1 MRDEWWEI
9 YERFARENFRGI
21 DEGTFARLDRRRFL
35 QTLGGGIV
43 ILLSL
48 RESRGQEPAW
58 RRGRLPDDF
67 NAFLRIDQD
76 GKVTGFTGKIEMGQG
91 VSTSLAQML
100 AEELNVPLDQVE
112 MVMGDTA
119 LCPWDMGTFGSM
131 TTRFFGPAMRAA
143 AAEARAVLVE
153 LAAERWGAPKERL
166 RVENGFV
173 VDPETGNRL
182 GFGEL
187 ALGRKILRRLDYKP
201 EPEKV
206 SEFTLVGKPLRRRD
220 AAEKVQGKA
229 RYAGDIRVE
238 GMLYAALL
246 RPPAHGAR
254 LKKVDTTE
262 AEKFPGA
269 QIVRDGDLV
278 AALHTAPDL
287 ARAALEK
294 IRAEWEEPDSVVDE
308 ETIWEHLLNRAP
320 EGEIVASGGDL
331 AAGEGEATHVVDA
344 VYYDSYTA
352 HAPIE
357 PHTALAVVQEGEA
370 TIWASTQTP
379 FRLRDEAAAFLGLS
393 ADQVRVITP
402 FVGGGFGGKSNNRQA
417 MEAVRLAKL
426 AGRPIQVQWSREE
439 EFFFDT
445 FRPAAVV
452 KIRAGVNAQTGR
464 ITFWDYAVYFAGQR
478 GAEHFYDIPH
488 HRTVVHGP
496 GWVGPPGTHFFGTG
510 PWRAPSN
517 NTNTFARESHIDR
530 LAAAAGLDPVEFRLR
545 NLRDERMRRVLEA
558 AAKQFGKP
566 FAKAPSGRGVGVACG
581 IDAGTYVAHVAQVEV
596 EEKSGKVR
604 VRRVVCAQD
613 MGLCV
618 NPEGARIQMEGCIT
632 MGLGYALEERLRF
645 RGGKILDR
653 NLHTYKIPR
662 FSWLP
667 EIETVILENRETP
680 PQGGGEPAIICM
692 GALLANAVYDRTGV
706 RLERLPLAAERI
718 KEALARRRGLA
729 APVGA

>member
-1 MRDEWWEI
+1 MRDEQWEI

-21 DEGTFARLDRRRFL
+21 DENTFARLDRRRFL
-35 QTLGGGIV
+35 QALGGGIV

-48 RESRGQEPAW
+48 REGWGQEPSW

-67 NAFLRIDQD
+67 NAFLRIGED

-91 VSTSLAQML
+91 VITSLAQML
-100 AEELNVPLDQVE
+100 AEELNVSLDQVE

-131 TTRFFGPAMRAA
+131 TTRFFGPALRAA

-153 LAAERWGAPKERL
+153 LAAERWGVPKERL
-166 RVENGFV
+166 QVESGFV
-173 VDPETGNRL
+173 VDPETGNRV
-182 GFGEL
+182 GFGDL
-187 ALGRKILRRLDYKP
+187 AQGRKIARRLDYKP
-201 EPEKV
+201 EPEKPGD
-206 SEFTLVGKPLRRRD
+206 FTLVGRPLNRRD

-229 RYAGDIRVE
+229 LYTGDIRVD

-254 LKKVDTTE
+254 LKSADTTA

-269 QIVRDGDLV
+269 RVVRDGDLV
-278 AALHTAPDL
+278 AVLHEAPDL

-294 IRAEWEEPDSVVDE
+294 VRAEWEEPVSEVDE
-308 ETIWEHLLNRAP
+308 ETIWEHLLSRAP
-320 EGEIVASGGDL
+320 EGEVVAANGDL
-331 AAGEGEATHVVDA
+331 AAGEKEATHVVEA

-357 PHTALAVVQEGEA
+357 PHTALAVVKEDEA

-379 FRLRDEAAAFLGLS
+379 FRLRDEAAAYLGL
-393 ADQVRVITP
+393 AEDKVRVITP
-402 FVGGGFGGKSNNRQA
+402 FVGGGFGGKSNNQQA

-426 AGRPIQVQWSREE
+426 VGRPIQVQWSREE

-445 FRPAAVV
+445 FRPAAIV
-452 KIRAGVNAQTGR
+452 KIRAGVNAQSGH
-464 ITFWDYAVYFAGQR
+464 ITFWDYAVYFAGRR

-517 NTNTFARESHIDR
+517 NTNTFARESHVDR

-545 NLRDERMRRVLEA
+545 NLKDERMRRVLEA
-558 AAKQFGKP
+558 AVERFGKP
-566 FAKAPSGRGVGVACG
+566 VAKAPSGQGVGVACG
-581 IDAGTYVAHVAQVEV
+581 IDAGTYVAHLAEVEV
-596 EEKSGKVR
+596 DEKTGKVR

-653 NLHTYKIPR
+653 NFNTYKIPR
-662 FSWLP
+662 FSWVP
-667 EIETVILENRETP
+667 EIETVILENQDLP

-692 GALLANAVYDRTGV
+692 GGLLANAVYDKTGV
-706 RLERLPLAAERI
+706 RLERLPLSADRI
-718 KEALARRRGLA
+718 KAGMAREQTETAR
-729 APVGA
+729 V